1 MNRWVRLT
9 LSIVLCLLAVSIL
22 FVPAATPTVAQSD
35 CTDKI
40 AQAGDLLQEAQDALA
55 EGDNGIALEKVQ
67 EAEAL
72 LLECTPSAQPT
83 RPSLRRTPTP
93 RAGATGATATFVST
107 KSVIPFTFN
116 YPARNSK
123 NERWLVVELDNRL
136 VIANGV
142 QASLKVVQERAPSA
156 GEMWM
161 TLSISNSRLTG
172 NLGTALERVMAA
184 SDVYKNE
191 RRTRP
196 VVVKLTN
203 GRSLAYIDVTRLNRR
218 VVLWDVEGKATA
230 LGIMSAL
237 TTEFRVH
244 MPNVLLIANSLKL
257 TN

>member
-9 LSIVLCLLAVSIL
+9 LSIVLCFFALSIL
-22 FVPAATPTVAQSD
+22 FVPAATPTAAQGD
-35 CTDKI
+35 CADKI

-55 EGDNGIALEKVQ
+55 DGNNGIALEKIQ

-72 LLECTPSAQPT
+72 LLECTPQAQPT
-83 RPSLRRTPTP
+83 RPSVRRTPT
-93 RAGATGATATFVST
+93 RAAGTTGTTATFVSA
-107 KSVIPFTFN
+107 KSVIPFTFT

-123 NERWLVVELDNRL
+123 NERWLVVELDNRV

-142 QASLKVVQERAPSA
+142 QASLKVVQERPPAA

-172 NLGTALERVMAA
+172 NLGTALERVLAA
-184 SDVYKNE
+184 SDSYKNE

-230 LGIMSAL
+230 LGIMNSLSA
-237 TTEFRVH
+237 EFRTH
-244 MPNVLLIANSLKL
+244 MPNILLIANSLKL